1 MQLKGVII
9 RAHNNGLIPRNPFAN
24 FHMRPNVVERAYL
37 TEMELKELMTHKFD
51 NDNLTFCRDVFVFAS
66 MTALL
71 EAIVYRAIRSAHK
84 KRELYE
90 DETMKYIPVP
100 RHKGCH
106 AEVYNLDLILYLTYK
121 IPSRNA
127 RIFRRYM
134 TNKAYARNPYE
145 HVCIIIDDVDFK
157 AGIHTQME

>member
-1 MQLKGVII
+1 M
-9 RAHNNGLIPRNPFAN
+9 
-24 FHMRPNVVERAYL
+24 
-37 TEMELKELMTHKFD
+37 TEKLNTDL
-51 NDNLTFCRDVFVFAS
+51 
-66 MTALL
+66 TALGNKL
-71 EAIVYRAIRSAHK
+71 SNSFNGIKSLSGYTLCLQ

-90 DETMKYIPVP
+90 DETTKYIPVP

-106 AEVYNLDLILYLTYK
+106 VEVYNLDMILYLTYK

-145 HVCIIIDDVDFK
+145 HICIIIDDVDFK

>member
-1 MQLKGVII
+1 MERRGII
-9 RAHNNGLIPRNPFAN
+9 
-24 FHMRPNVVERAYL
+24 
-37 TEMELKELMTHKFD
+37 TMTDGGIVTMPQH
-51 NDNLTFCRDVFVFAS
+51 DVWMA
-66 MTALL
+66 TAEIADMFGIL
-71 EAIVYRAIRSAHK
+71 EAFVYRAIHSAYK

-100 RHKGCH
+100 QHKGCH
-106 AEVYNLDLILYLTYK
+106 VEVYNLDMILYLTYK
-121 IPSRNA
+121 IPSHNA

>member
-1 MQLKGVII
+1 MTDGGNVTMPQYDVWMTTAEIADMFGV
-9 RAHNNGLIPRNPFAN
+9 
-24 FHMRPNVVERAYL
+24 
-37 TEMELKELMTHKFD
+37 
-51 NDNLTFCRDVFVFAS
+51 
-66 MTALL
+66 L
-71 EAIVYRAIRSAHK
+71 EAIVYRAIHSAYK

-106 AEVYNLDLILYLTYK
+106 IELYSLDLILYLTYK

>member
-1 MQLKGVII
+1 MERRGIITMTDGGIVTMPQHDVWMTVTEIADMFGV
-9 RAHNNGLIPRNPFAN
+9 
-24 FHMRPNVVERAYL
+24 
-37 TEMELKELMTHKFD
+37 
-51 NDNLTFCRDVFVFAS
+51 
-66 MTALL
+66 L
-71 EAIVYRAIRSAHK
+71 EAIVYRAIRSAYK

>member
-1 MQLKGVII
+1 MERRGII
-9 RAHNNGLIPRNPFAN
+9 TMTDGG
-24 FHMRPNVVERAYL
+24 NVTMPQHDVW
-37 TEMELKELMTHKFD
+37 MT
-51 NDNLTFCRDVFVFAS
+51 
-66 MTALL
+66 TAEIADMFGIL
-71 EAIVYRAIRSAHK
+71 EAIVYRTIRSAYK

-106 AEVYNLDLILYLTYK
+106 IEVYNLDLILYLTYK

-157 AGIHTQME
+157 TGIHNQME

>member
-1 MQLKGVII
+1 
-9 RAHNNGLIPRNPFAN
+9 
-24 FHMRPNVVERAYL
+24 
-37 TEMELKELMTHKFD
+37 MTDGGIVTMPQH
-51 NDNLTFCRDVFVFAS
+51 DVW
-66 MTALL
+66 MTTAEIADMFGIL
-71 EAIVYRAIRSAHK
+71 EAIVYRAIRSAYK

-90 DETMKYIPVP
+90 DETMMYIPVP

-106 AEVYNLDLILYLTYK
+106 VEVYNLDLILYLTYK

-127 RIFRRYM
+127 CIFRRYM

-157 AGIHTQME
+157 AGIHTQLE